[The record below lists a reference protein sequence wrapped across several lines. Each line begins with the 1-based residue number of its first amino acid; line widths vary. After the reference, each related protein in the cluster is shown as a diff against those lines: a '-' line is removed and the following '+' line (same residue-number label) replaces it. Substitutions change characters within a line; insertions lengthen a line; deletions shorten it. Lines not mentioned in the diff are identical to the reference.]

1 MKVFTTLLSLLNEK
15 NVLCEII
22 ERSRDER
29 NNCWRLMR
37 P

>member
-1 MKVFTTLLSLLNEK
+1 MKVFTTLLSLLSEK
-15 NVLCEII
+15 KVLCEII
-22 ERSRDER
+22 ERSKEDR